1 MNRNYDL
8 YEYQF
13 DGGHIKFYA
22 RQNKRHGNQ
31 LKILFSSI
39 DIKKDDKYINGFNYL
54 NRSEDKPDKILYD
67 YINFQNVLNKHLNG
81 IKLYSDNIYSYK
93 LYRDDIND
101 INDNIYDSHLYNNDM
116 IQNVSIP
123 KTKLSFYE
131 LHEIARN
138 LRDNLSHEIKNLLLC
153 KSSNV
158 EIMNFNENDIVL
170 ETRNI
175 NELFDFSQLLDDELD
190 KSVDYWIWKSK
201 DLNIYNYSP
210 DEIDLLSFMELV
222 VSHYFRSREEIEKI
236 KFVKK
241 I

>member
-1 MNRNYDL
+1 
-8 YEYQF
+8 
-13 DGGHIKFYA
+13 
-22 RQNKRHGNQ
+22 
-31 LKILFSSI
+31 
-39 DIKKDDKYINGFNYL
+39 
-54 NRSEDKPDKILYD
+54 
-67 YINFQNVLNKHLNG
+67 
-81 IKLYSDNIYSYK
+81 
-93 LYRDDIND
+93 
-101 INDNIYDSHLYNNDM
+101 M

-138 LRDNLSHEIKNLLLC
+138 LRDNLSHEIKKLLLS

-158 EIMNFNENDIVL
+158 EIMNFNENDTAL